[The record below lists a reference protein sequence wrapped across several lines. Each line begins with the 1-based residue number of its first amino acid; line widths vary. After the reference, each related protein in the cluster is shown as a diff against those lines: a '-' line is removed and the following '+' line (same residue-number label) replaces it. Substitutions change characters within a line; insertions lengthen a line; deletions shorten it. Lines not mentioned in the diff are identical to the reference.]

1 MTQLNPNTPIL
12 LLATA
17 DKLYEDL
24 PDEVKKFGLSNLVTI
39 CTQIILDKGNV
50 FSVSKRSN
58 GTPFA

>member
-24 PDEVKKFGLSNLVTI
+24 PNEVKKGSSKIVTI
-39 CTQIILDKGNV
+39 CIHLILGKGNV

-58 GTPFA
+58 GTSFT